1 MGELQHVAS
10 IIALT
15 MGIGWASGINLYA
28 SILVLGLLGAT
39 GNIALPHD
47 LLILAHPV
55 VIIAAGFMYF
65 LEFVVD
71 KIPGVDSGWDALH
84 TFIRIP
90 AGAILAAG
98 AVGKTDPSIALAAAI
113 LGGCLAA
120 GSHAMKAGTRVLI
133 NTSPEPF
140 SNWIASFAEDVIVI
154 AGLWTALHH
163 PFLFLIFLAGF
174 ILLMIFL
181 LPKLWRGIKKV
192 FGFLSRLFGSSKPG
206 GPGSESRRQQI
217 S

>member
-1 MGELQHVAS
+1 MGELQNVAGT
-10 IIALT
+10 IALT

-28 SILVLGLLGAT
+28 SIFILGLLGAT
-39 GNIALPHD
+39 GNVVLPAG
-47 LLILAHPV
+47 LLVLAHPA
-55 VIIAAGFMYF
+55 VIVAAGFMYL

-90 AGAILAAG
+90 AGAILAAE

-113 LGGCLAA
+113 LGGGLAA
-120 GSHAMKAGTRVLI
+120 GTHAVKSGTRVLI

-140 SNWIASFAEDVIVI
+140 SNWVASVGEDFIVI

-163 PFLFLIFLAGF
+163 PYLFLLFLAGF
-174 ILLMIFL
+174 IAFMIWI
-181 LPKLWRGIKKV
+181 LPKLWRGIKKL
-192 FGFLSRLFGSSKPG
+192 FGFLANLLG
-206 GPGSESRRQQI
+206 RRRIDGRNPPQ
-217 S
+217 